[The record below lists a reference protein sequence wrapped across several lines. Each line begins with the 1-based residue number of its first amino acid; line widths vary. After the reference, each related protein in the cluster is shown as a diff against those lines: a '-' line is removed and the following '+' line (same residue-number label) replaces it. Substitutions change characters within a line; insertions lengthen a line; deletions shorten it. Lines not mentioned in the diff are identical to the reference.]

1 MTKIVST
8 LKARVIKAIEQQDDR
23 FAVLKVDIKSAF
35 PWSNR
40 KKMRKAV
47 VKWLPEMIGIFDF
60 LYGETNYHTFV
71 TSDKGVCRVEQ
82 DQGII
87 QGSELSMLFFGV
99 YSHGPIAAQMD
110 MIGDATLKYA
120 DDIFLHG
127 DVDKVMNI
135 FQTLESEFHDQT
147 SLEFSPQKSELYMPA
162 IDDDTRAE
170 LMQRFN
176 VKVTNRGVIA
186 LGIPLG
192 NEIYTKT
199 KLEEKAETFQNNL
212 TKCADMCTKQVT
224 LAIIQNTASAYQHIV
239 AVLPPDETQ
248 WFGKRIDNI
257 NAKVLRNHIF
267 ATPDYEFTDDEWKT
281 IMARVKMQL
290 RFGGLGVLSLEDR
303 ALMAFVGT
311 QFQIRSAQDNKS
323 KKVVMWWDKT
333 SISDMQHN
341 AAKEVAEIHLGK
353 VQDNCVYLLLIW
365 LSMHHL
371 TN

>member
-1 MTKIVST
+1 
-8 LKARVIKAIEQQDDR
+8 
-23 FAVLKVDIKSAF
+23 
-35 PWSNR
+35 
-40 KKMRKAV
+40 
-47 VKWLPEMIGIFDF
+47 MIGIFDF

-199 KLEEKAETFQNNL
+199 MLEEKAETFQKNL
-212 TKCADMCTKQVT
+212 MKCAEMCTKQVT
-224 LAIIQNTASAYQHIV
+224 LAIIQNCNES
-239 AVLPPDETQ
+239 EG
-248 WFGKRIDNI
+248 GK
-257 NAKVLRNHIF
+257 
-267 ATPDYEFTDDEWKT
+267 
-281 IMARVKMQL
+281 
-290 RFGGLGVLSLEDR
+290 
-303 ALMAFVGT
+303 
-311 QFQIRSAQDNKS
+311 
-323 KKVVMWWDKT
+323 
-333 SISDMQHN
+333 
-341 AAKEVAEIHLGK
+341 
-353 VQDNCVYLLLIW
+353 
-365 LSMHHL
+365 
-371 TN
+371 